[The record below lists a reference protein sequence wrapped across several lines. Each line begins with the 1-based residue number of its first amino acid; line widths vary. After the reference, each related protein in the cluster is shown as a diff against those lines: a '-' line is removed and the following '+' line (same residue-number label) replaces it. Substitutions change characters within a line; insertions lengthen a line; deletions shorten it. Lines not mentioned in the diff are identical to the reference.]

1 MSLSN
6 IKIYSNKLCKRHV
19 DFQMNS
25 VIGAKLFKYLGG
37 DNLVYKNY
45 TIEDQNSSNY
55 AQLYNVSGVITT
67 DNVTNINNTYL
78 QYGYELLP
86 KFSVIMFSGTA
97 ETIPA
102 GWLLCDGRT
111 SIVNNLSVTAPDLRG
126 RFVLSL
132 GQGPLDFA
140 NNTVGATGGEQN
152 HTLTVS
158 EMPSHS
164 HTTNVN
170 APSVGLAQRTGTNT
184 ATTLDSF
191 GNELDLIN
199 TTSLTINNTGGG
211 DAHNNMPPYYVLCYI
226 MKGF

>member
-6 IKIYSNKLCKRHV
+6 IKIYNNKLSKRHV
-19 DFQMNS
+19 DFQVNS
-25 VIGAKLFKYLGG
+25 VIGAKIFKYLGG
-37 DNLVYKNY
+37 DNLIYKNY
-45 TIEDQNSSNY
+45 AIEDQNNTNY

-67 DNVTNINNTYL
+67 DNPTNINNTYL

-97 ETIPA
+97 TNVPS

-111 SIVNNLSVTAPDLRG
+111 VVVNGVSVTSPDLRG

-140 NNTVGATGGEQN
+140 NNTVGATGGEQK
-152 HTLTVS
+152 HILTVS
-158 EMPSHS
+158 EMPSHTHS
-164 HTTNVN
+164 TNAN
-170 APSVGLAQRTGTNT
+170 APSIGLVQRTGGNT
-184 ATTLDSF
+184 ATEFDSSS
-191 GNELDLIN
+191 GELDLIN
-199 TTSLTINNTGGG
+199 AASLTINNTGSGT
-211 DAHNNMPPYYVLCYI
+211 AHNTMPPYYVLCYI